1 MPEVVRVRSPCKGQY
16 MGRPWG
22 GERVTLELRTR
33 EPTEVRIGQQVPL
46 PVLGMRSRWAW
57 S

>member
-16 MGRPWG
+16 M
-22 GERVTLELRTR
+22 ERVTLELRTR
-33 EPTEVRIGQQVPL
+33 EPTEVGIGQQVPL